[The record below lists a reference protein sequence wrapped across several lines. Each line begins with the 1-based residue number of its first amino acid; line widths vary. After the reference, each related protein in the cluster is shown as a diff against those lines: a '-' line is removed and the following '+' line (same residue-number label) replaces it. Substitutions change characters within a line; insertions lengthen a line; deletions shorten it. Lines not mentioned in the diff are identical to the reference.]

1 MEATIHAM
9 RRRLATEEE
18 LLTPEEVA
26 PAIIIIIVTLI
37 LVYLV
42 YKVLYSSIYI
52 VRHAEVMIVERWGKY
67 YTTLKPGLH
76 FLVPF
81 MDTPRKVKWRYM
93 DVKHNSA
100 KAEIVSIHTNHV
112 DMREHCIDFGL
123 QHVITHDTVEMLI
136 DALVYFRITDPRLAV
151 LEVANLPDAIELLT
165 QATLRNIIAT
175 MTLDDTFSSREKLN
189 HELLYKMRS
198 DAERWGVVITRV
210 EIFDIQ
216 PGREI
221 KSAMESQIK
230 AERARRAM
238 VLSADGKRQAEIIAS
253 RGEAAARV
261 YEAVGDAAK
270 FVNEATGEAE
280 AKTFVADAEASEI
293 SLIKAKTTRECRA
306 VDYISAVQWL
316 KNLEGMTANGANN
329 NVILLPVETVKG
341 INDLIKQGEP
351 GSLVR

>member
-1 MEATIHAM
+1 MA
-9 RRRLATEEE
+9 RWRRLAEDTEPILTEEE
-18 LLTPEEVA
+18 TV
-26 PAIIIIIVTLI
+26 PAIVVVVVVL
-37 LVYLV
+37 LAVYV
-42 YKVLYSSIYI
+42 GWKFLYASVYI

-67 YTTLKPGLH
+67 HTTMKPGIH

-93 DVKHNSA
+93 DVKHNSSQ
-100 KAEIVSIHTNHV
+100 AEIVTIHTNHV

-189 HELLYKMRS
+189 QELLYKMRP

-270 FVNEATGEAE
+270 YVNEATGEAE

-293 SLIKAKTTRECRA
+293 SLIKAKTTSECRA

-329 NVILLPVETVKG
+329 KVILLPVETIQG